1 MNRFPDA
8 RNLLTVTLGLLALM
22 LMSGVLAR
30 VL

>member
-1 MNRFPDA
+1 MNRFPDS

-22 LMSGVLAR
+22 LMSGMLAR